1 MKPSVAMRNAEKW
14 HKKNCS
20 RGDIKIVKHWLV
32 KETKTIPITLNVGD
46 KLIHTTSKQAT
57 LIPILHNKDK
67 IYLQFCGWS
76 INLLNDG
83 TWHWEDTT
91 GG

>member
-1 MKPSVAMRNAEKW
+1 MNASETSEKW
-14 HKKNCS
+14 HKENRS
-20 RGDIKIVKHWLV
+20 VGQIKIVKKLLEEAT
-32 KETKTIPITLNVGD
+32 ETVPYIITAGDRVIKTTARP
-46 KLIHTTSKQAT
+46 
-57 LIPILHNKDK
+57 IPILHNSGK

-76 INLLNDG
+76 INLFDDG

>member
-1 MKPSVAMRNAEKW
+1 MKNMSPEEAMKNAENW
-14 HKKNCS
+14 HKKNHS
-20 RGDIKIVKHWLV
+20 DGNIEIVKKLLEE
-32 KETKTIPITLNVGD
+32 ETEVSPTF
-46 KLIHTTSKQAT
+46 
-57 LIPILHNKDK
+57 ILHNEGK

-76 INLLNDG
+76 INLLDDG